1 MTAVNRSNQTAAA
14 KGKAVAISTLN
25 YQPQLQQQQQE
36 GGAPAPAESTPPTTD
51 PPASN
56 PPASDASNPP
66 AADPPRNGKV
76 IAIPSAKM
84 ASIKREAKERGRREA
99 LAALDATAKELGYA
113 SHEDM
118 LQKLRANKGRRPA
131 APPARTAP
139 PPETDEDDTDTTPPA
154 PAPSRRR
161 ETRTERELARAQEQR
176 RAANR
181 ARAAA
186 EKRAKQLERQREA
199 DAAENE
205 LRLAAVAAGVQD
217 VDYALTILKRELQD
231 KSADELAKF
240 DEKRYFSETLR
251 KRKPYLYEVQEQP
264 ANTSPSAD
272 PSRPT
277 AQPPAATPPKAPPAP
292 GEKDARTMS
301 KADFDQRLRKLG
313 YTPPHLGSPG

>member
-1 MTAVNRSNQTAAA
+1 
-14 KGKAVAISTLN
+14 
-25 YQPQLQQQQQE
+25 
-36 GGAPAPAESTPPTTD
+36 
-51 PPASN
+51 
-56 PPASDASNPP
+56 
-66 AADPPRNGKV
+66 
-76 IAIPSAKM
+76 M
-84 ASIKREAKERGRREA
+84 ASIKREAKEKGRREA

-118 LQKLRANKGRRPA
+118 VQKLRANKGRRPA
-131 APPARTAP
+131 APAARTA
-139 PPETDEDDTDTTPPA
+139 PPETDEDDTDTTPPTT
-154 PAPSRRR
+154 APSRRR
-161 ETRTERELARAQEQR
+161 ETNIERKLARAEEQR
-176 RAANR
+176 RAAHR

-217 VDYALTILKRELQD
+217 VDYALTILRRELQD

-240 DEKRYFSETLR
+240 DEKKYFSETLR

-264 ANTSPSAD
+264 ANTSPPVD
-272 PSRPT
+272 PSKPNT
-277 AQPPAATPPKAPPAP
+277 QAPPATPPKATPAP